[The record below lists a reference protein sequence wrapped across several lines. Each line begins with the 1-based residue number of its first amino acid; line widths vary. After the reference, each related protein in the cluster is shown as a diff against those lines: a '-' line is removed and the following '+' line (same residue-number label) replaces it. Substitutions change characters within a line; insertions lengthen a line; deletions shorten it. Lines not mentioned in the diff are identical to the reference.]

1 MKTLYLC
8 YFGLREPLVQTQVLP
23 YLRELRRGGI
33 DVSLLTFE
41 PGWPHSWSE
50 EERLDWWNKLRE
62 DGIDWKARAYHKKP
76 SLLATLFDIAVGT
89 LAAAQI
95 SRREA
100 VDVFHARAHISLVMA
115 LLARKLCGGKVIF
128 DIRGLVADEYVDA
141 GIWSEGSLVYKTIKW
156 VEQTGVRK
164 ADQIVV
170 LTERMFDWLVASLKA
185 DPLKIEVIPCCA
197 DFSRFHGRAD
207 GQAAEADGSD
217 RFEVVYA
224 GSVTGLYML
233 EEMGRFFLA
242 LQERHTNAY
251 LRILT
256 TSPVDVASEKLR
268 QVGLKPE
275 DFWVGAAL
283 PSEVPDILGRANV
296 GLSFRKATF
305 SQIAASPTK
314 IPEYL
319 AAGLPV
325 ISNAGIGDTDQILLG
340 DRVGVVVGDFNR
352 RAYNQAVSQ
361 LEDLLGDQELAARC
375 RRVAHQR
382 FDLERVG
389 GERYCRLYQR
399 LFDSEARDYSIAP
412 IGL

>member
-33 DVSLLTFE
+33 GVSLLTFE
-41 PGWPHSWSE
+41 PGWPRSWSE
-50 EERLDWWNKLRE
+50 EERLDWRNRLRE
-62 DGIDWKARAYHKKP
+62 DGIDWQALAYHKKP
-76 SLLATLFDIAVGT
+76 SLLATLYDIA
-89 LAAAQI
+89 AAVVAVAQM
-95 SRREA
+95 SRREKIDA
-100 VDVFHARAHISLVMA
+100 FHARAHIALVMA

-141 GIWSEGSLVYKTIKW
+141 GVCREGSLGYRAIKW
-156 VEQTGVRK
+156 VEQTGVRN
-164 ADQIVV
+164 ADQLVV
-170 LTERMFDWLVASLKA
+170 LTERMFNWLVASLKS
-185 DPLKIEVIPCCA
+185 DPSKIAVIPCCA
-197 DFSRFHGRAD
+197 DFSRFHLRAN
-207 GQAAEADGSD
+207 GQEVEADGLNK
-217 RFEVVYA
+217 FEVVYA

-233 EEMGRFFLA
+233 EEMGKFFLA
-242 LQERHTNAY
+242 LRERYKNAY

-256 TSPVDVASEKLR
+256 TSPADVASEKLR
-268 QVGLKPE
+268 RVGLKPE
-275 DFWVGAAL
+275 DFWVGAA
-283 PSEVPDILGRANV
+283 PPTQVPDILGRAKV

-325 ISNAGIGDTDQILLG
+325 ISNAGIGDTDRILLG
-340 DRVGVVVGDFNR
+340 DRVGVVVEDFNR
-352 RAYNQAVSQ
+352 EAYDQAVSR
-361 LEDLLGDQELAARC
+361 LEDLLGDPELAVRC
-375 RRVAHQR
+375 RRIAQQH

-389 GERYCRLYQR
+389 GERYRRMYQR
-399 LFDSEARDYSIAP
+399 MFDTEARDYSTVP